1 MSGGVS
7 LRAVIDDDLPVFF
20 EQQQD
25 PVARHMAG
33 FTSKDASDRDAFD
46 AHWAKIRSDDTV
58 TAMTIVLDG
67 RVAGNIGSFA
77 RDGKPQVT
85 YWIGKEHWGKGLATK
100 ALSMFL
106 AIITTR
112 PLYASAAGD
121 NSASI
126 RVLEKCGFAITGS
139 EKAFANA
146 RGEEIEEAKLTL
158 Q

>member
-1 MSGGVS
+1 MTDGVS
-7 LRAVIDDDLPVFF
+7 LRAVIDDDLPIFF

-46 AHWAKIRSDDTV
+46 AHWAKIRIDDTV

-77 RDGKPQVT
+77 LGGKPHVT
-85 YWIGKEHWGKGLATK
+85 YWIGREHWGKGLATK

-106 AIITTR
+106 GIITAR
-112 PLYASAAGD
+112 PLHASAAGD
-121 NSASI
+121 NIASI
-126 RVLEKCGFAITGS
+126 RVLERCGFAITGS

-146 RGEEIEEAKLTL
+146 RGEEIEEVMLTL
-158 Q
+158 E